1 MAGRGGKGLLRPR
14 REFRSRSRKRVAGSS
29 AIRRRR
35 RVTTRA
41 EECRSDHRGG
51 ARLSQRILRLGR
63 DPGEDALVGCD
74 ELDPVVLRVGHE
86 ERVDAEIERV
96 AAVGHGADLVFEA
109 RHARLLGRDAD
120 AVSRKLMASGATR
133 FTIRREAGA
142 PGGEGRRCANPE
154 FLPARGDTVSVS
166 ERDRRAG
173 LIYTNANSTR
183 DGHSSAG

>member
-1 MAGRGGKGLLRPR
+1 MAGRRGKGLLRPR

-29 AIRRRR
+29 AIRRSR

-41 EECRSDHRGG
+41 EGRRPDHRGG

-74 ELDPVVLRVGHE
+74 EFDRVVLRVGHE
-86 ERVDAEIERV
+86 ERADAEIERV
-96 AAVGHGADLVFEA
+96 AAVGHGADLVVEA
-109 RHARLLGRDAD
+109 RHARLLGRGAA
-120 AVSRKLMASGATR
+120 AVSRKLMACGATR
-133 FTIRREAGA
+133 FSIRPEAGA
-142 PGGEGRRCANPE
+142 PGRKGRRCANPE

-173 LIYTNANSTR
+173 FIYTNANSTR
-183 DGHSSAG
+183 GG